1 MVELPRLDQTLPAA
15 LAELRRAIEDLL
27 EYFWEDACRHRV
39 CEQATALAGASK
51 LHGSIRVFA
60 LSRAIVSICYI
71 SREEALP
78 IRVQIAEKLRELMDL
93 LEEVCLDKLEEEAG

>member
-15 LAELRRAIEDLL
+15 VAALRRSLDDLL
-27 EYFWEDACRHRV
+27 ESFWDDDCRRRV

-60 LSRAIVSICYI
+60 LSRAIVSICFI

-78 IRVQIAEKLRELMDL
+78 LRGEIGDKLRELVGL
-93 LEEVCLDKLEEEAG
+93 LDEVCADKLEEQAG